1 MRVALPFALFLMG
14 FTFTI
19 TQVLVIRELLV
30 VFLGNELSIAIVLAN
45 WLLLEAAGSYFLGR
59 RLGGGVTERGF
70 VFLQWLLSLLLP
82 LTIFGIRCLRDAMG
96 LSIGEGASL
105 VQIFLWTAMILTPLG
120 LVDGILFAWACTVHS
135 RFSAAASF
143 RSIGKVY
150 FYEGLGAGSGG
161 IVYTFLFIPFLNSFE
176 VALLLGMANLMSGI
190 LLLSAGRG
198 GEINGR
204 PRGRAASPAF
214 AGLLWIFFMANGA
227 CLTLS
232 CAGSLERISLNRQ
245 WTGLQI
251 LASRWSPYGNVTV
264 GRREEQLTFFSN
276 GIPVCTAP
284 VPNIAFAEELVHYP
298 MLSLTDP
305 KTVLIVGGGP
315 GGVIAEALKHP
326 IEEVHYAEIDPL
338 MIRAVREH
346 PTPLTLRE
354 LEHPRVRIHTVDGR
368 LYMKT
373 AARRFDVIILNL
385 PPPSTL
391 ELNRFYTAEFFAEM
405 RRSLS
410 DGGVAALHL
419 PGSETYLSRETR
431 DLTLSVRQSL
441 QSAFPSVHLLPGEV
455 HLILAFASANAAPS
469 PDALIRRLREREIP
483 TQFFREPHI
492 RLKLEPSRIQWLNDS
507 LGRGSA
513 VRTNRDA
520 RPFGLYYAIGHWNAQ
535 FHPDL
540 QAIWRW
546 MARLS
551 FWHVAAIL
559 LILTCAARFA
569 GKGDLEN
576 RRGRALIWAVGST
589 GYFGTATTVLLIFA
603 FQTLYGHAYHMIGLL
618 IALFMSGLAW
628 GSWFMNRRLAA
639 LQNPGA
645 SLVLLELLIV
655 LFTALVMALLA
666 LSYSTGLQAESPSWV
681 KYAFAAASAWAGC
694 LVGLEFSLAALVFSS
709 SGQGVSRAAGT
720 LYAAD
725 LFGAF
730 WGSLLVGVIMVPS
743 LGILQTLALTL
754 FLKATALALI
764 RLAYPGSGATRRS
777 LPPGGSFSC

>member
-1 MRVALPFALFLMG
+1 MRVALPCALVLMG
-14 FTFTI
+14 FTFTV

-59 RLGGGVTERGF
+59 RLGRNATERGF
-70 VFLQWLLSLLLP
+70 AFLQWLLSLLLP
-82 LTIFGIRCLRDAMG
+82 LTIFGIRFLRDAMG
-96 LSIGEGASL
+96 LSIGEGVSL
-105 VQIFLWTAMILTPLG
+105 LQIFLWTSMILAPLG
-120 LVDGILFAWACTVHS
+120 LVDGILFALACTVHS
-135 RFSAAASF
+135 RFSAAAF

-150 FYEGLGAGSGG
+150 FYEGLGAGAGG
-161 IVYTFLFIPFLNSFE
+161 IVYTFLFIPLLNSFE

-198 GEINGR
+198 GMIDGR
-204 PRGRAASPAF
+204 PGGRAASPAF
-214 AGLLWIFFMANGA
+214 AGLLWIFLTANGA
-227 CLTLS
+227 CLALSGAGTL
-232 CAGSLERISLNRQ
+232 EKISLNRQ

-315 GGVIAEALKHP
+315 GGIIAEALKHP
-326 IEEVHYAEIDPL
+326 VDEVHYAEIDPL
-338 MIRAVREH
+338 MIQAVREH
-346 PTPLTLRE
+346 PTPLTVRE
-354 LEHPRVRIHTVDGR
+354 LEDPRVRIHTVDGR

-373 AARRFDVIILNL
+373 AARRFDAIILNL

-455 HLILAFASANAAPS
+455 HLILAFASATAAPS
-469 PDALIRRLREREIP
+469 SDALISHLRERAIP
-483 TQFFREPHI
+483 TRFFREPHI

-507 LGRGSA
+507 LGRGGA

-520 RPFGLYYAIGHWNAQ
+520 QPFGLYYAIAHWNAQ
-535 FHPDL
+535 FHPAL
-540 QAIWRW
+540 QDFWRRV
-546 MARLS
+546 AQLRP
-551 FWHVAAIL
+551 WHLAVTL
-559 LILTCAARFA
+559 LILTCAAWVA
-569 GKGDLEN
+569 GKGGREN
-576 RRGRALIWAVGST
+576 RRNRALIWAVGST

-603 FQTLYGHAYHMIGLL
+603 FQTLYGHAYHLIGLL
-618 IALFMSGLAW
+618 IALFMSGLAL
-628 GSWFMNRRLAA
+628 GSWLMNRRLAT
-639 LQNPGA
+639 LRNPGA
-645 SLVLLELLIV
+645 GLALLETLII
-655 LFTALVMALLA
+655 LFTGGVTALLA
-666 LSYSTGLQAESPSWV
+666 LSYSPGQPVEGLSPV
-681 KYAFAAASAWAGC
+681 KYGFAAASAWAGC
-694 LVGLEFSLAALVFSS
+694 LVGLEFPLAALLFSH
-709 SGQGVSRAAGT
+709 SGQGVSRTAGT

-754 FLKATALALI
+754 FLKATALVLI
-764 RLAYPGSGATRRS
+764 RLAFPGSGAARHS
-777 LPPGGSFSC
+777 SPPAGPLSC